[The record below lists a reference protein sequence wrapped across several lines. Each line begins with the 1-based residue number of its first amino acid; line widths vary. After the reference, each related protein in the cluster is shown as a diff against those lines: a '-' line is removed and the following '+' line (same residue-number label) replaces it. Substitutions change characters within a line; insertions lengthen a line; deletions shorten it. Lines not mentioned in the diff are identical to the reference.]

1 MATTFLPIGL
11 FGPLNP
17 IGLGGIMFEFFFIFN
32 HNITSIIVNSTSS
45 PFYINS
51 KGYL

>member
-17 IGLGGIMFEFFFIFN
+17 IGLGSIMFEFFYYF
-32 HNITSIIVNSTSS
+32 
-45 PFYINS
+45 
-51 KGYL
+51 

>member
-17 IGLGGIMFEFFFIFN
+17 IGLGGIMFEFLVM
-32 HNITSIIVNSTSS
+32 TPT
-45 PFYINS
+45 Y
-51 KGYL
+51 